1 MPSTFTRPAD
11 NYSPLYFLASLG
23 AGGLAASFFMF
34 LLFWV
39 PRTGGPVPV
48 FEDISAAFATGGLP
62 LQAAIIIAVA
72 AIAVLAFM
80 NIRSLIWNIKA
91 LSDFKKTEGY
101 KTLRNSNAETTL
113 LAQPLAMAMTVNVL
127 FIVGL
132 VFVPGLW
139 GIVEFLFPMAMVVF
153 LLIGIMALRTIG
165 DFLGRVLTKGGV
177 FDLNAHN
184 SFAQLLPAFAIS
196 MVSVGLAAPAA
207 MSTNPVTVGIAL
219 VLSTFFGIAAVIY
232 TLVAGITAF
241 SSMLQNGTAREAG
254 PTLMVIVPIVTIL
267 GILTLRQSQGLHT
280 AFEVHNTA
288 GETLLFLARL
298 LTVQVIFLL
307 LGMLVLLRQGYFKD
321 FVMGDKTSPGSY
333 ALICPAVA
341 MSVML
346 HFFINKG
353 LAEAGVIDKFSA
365 IYWGLTALALISQV
379 IAIALVVR
387 LNRQHFTARP
397 VQPALVP
404 GE

>member
-1 MPSTFTRPAD
+1 M
-11 NYSPLYFLASLG
+11 
-23 AGGLAASFFMF
+23 
-34 LLFWV
+34 
-39 PRTGGPVPV
+39 
-48 FEDISAAFATGGLP
+48 
-62 LQAAIIIAVA
+62 
-72 AIAVLAFM
+72 
-80 NIRSLIWNIKA
+80 
-91 LSDFKKTEGY
+91 
-101 KTLRNSNAETTL
+101 
-113 LAQPLAMAMTVNVL
+113 
-127 FIVGL
+127 
-132 VFVPGLW
+132 
-139 GIVEFLFPMAMVVF
+139 
-153 LLIGIMALRTIG
+153 
-165 DFLGRVLTKGGV
+165 
-177 FDLNAHN
+177 
-184 SFAQLLPAFAIS
+184 
-196 MVSVGLAAPAA
+196 
-207 MSTNPVTVGIAL
+207 TVGIAL